1 MTNALQIP
9 TNIQITFLILDNRKV
24 EGERK
29 HYTGIL
35 SSVIKTEIAL

>member
-1 MTNALQIP
+1 MTNAFKIP
-9 TNIQITFLILDNRKV
+9 TNIQITFLILDNGIV

-35 SSVIKTEIAL
+35 SSVLKLK